1 MAHADP
7 FGLQQQLAAAVHP
20 IAGDLA
26 RHGQHAARGVAK
38 ALAASVTSPPLPPRR
53 TPAQDLPA
61 PLDTLIDPDCV
72 SDTSPL
78 LRNATEP
85 P

>member
-1 MAHADP
+1 MAPLTRSACSSLP
-7 FGLQQQLAAAVHP
+7 PPSTQPAISPATVSTP
-20 IAGDLA
+20 P
-26 RHGQHAARGVAK
+26 VALPK

-53 TPAQDLPA
+53 TPAQDLPRRW
-61 PLDTLIDPDCV
+61 TLIDPDCV